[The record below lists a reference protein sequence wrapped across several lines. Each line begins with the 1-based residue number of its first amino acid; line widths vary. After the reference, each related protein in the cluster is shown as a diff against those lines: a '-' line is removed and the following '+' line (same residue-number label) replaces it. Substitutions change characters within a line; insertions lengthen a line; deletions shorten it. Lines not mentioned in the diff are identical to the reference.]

1 MNPINPSPLS
11 PEQINRLFIHIKPKE
26 TEAHQLK
33 GIIQFVKETYIK
45 PSTLLPRL
53 EITLSEGT
61 FSSEAS
67 QNLTLIKATLSKYVD
82 KLKTLAPEDRGTS
95 SSGYT
100 ASAGA
105 SSNIPENR
113 PPSPSQKDK
122 ERGASAMILPKKAQ
136 SPHPTKK
143 IFFTSEDRANTFCK
157 YIQKQSQKSSS
168 THLPDLYEPY
178 SEETHR
184 FTNILCRKETIVDKA
199 LNANRIK
206 IGIQPIAIACQYPRP
221 SQIESHLG
229 MLYENRATLL
239 CILSSP
245 EEIKKTQE
253 EAENAPF
260 LMEKTMPNYHLKTM
274 QYGDYRV
281 SSNLREKVQFDGN
294 LTSSV
299 YALSIHNIKENR
311 KISIPMIHVENWQ
324 DHQAISAKA
333 LKELAQK
340 ALSESATM
348 KEAYKSSRS
357 FLNPEK
363 CLPVIHCRAGVG
375 RTGTLIAEMAM
386 QSLSKEIPLQTI
398 ITDIRESRNE
408 HMVQTQ
414 EQMNLLIKSCTLS
427 QRHLY
432 TQTH

>member
-11 PEQINRLFIHIKPKE
+11 LEQIKSLFIHIKPKE
-26 TEAHQLK
+26 TEANQLK
-33 GIIQFVKETYIK
+33 GIIQFVKETHIK

-61 FSSEAS
+61 LSSEAS
-67 QNLTLIKATLSKYVD
+67 QNLSLIKATLSKYVD
-82 KLKTLAPEDRGTS
+82 KLKALAPEDRGAS

-105 SSNIPENR
+105 SSDIPENR

-122 ERGASAMILPKKAQ
+122 ERGASAMIPPKKAQ

-143 IFFTSEDRANTFCK
+143 ICFTSEDRANEFYQ
-157 YIQKQSQKSSS
+157 YIQNLSQKSRSKHS
-168 THLPDLYEPY
+168 PGLYEPY

-184 FTNILCRKETIVDKA
+184 FKNILCRKETIVDKA

-206 IGIQPIAIACQYPRP
+206 IAMQPIAIACQYPRP

-245 EEIKKTQE
+245 EEIKKTQKD
-253 EAENAPF
+253 AENAPY
-260 LMEKTMPNYHLKTM
+260 LMEKIMPNYHLETM

-281 SSNLREKVQFDGN
+281 SSKRREQVHFGRH

-299 YALSIHNIKENR
+299 YDLSVHNQKEG
-311 KISIPMIHVENWQ
+311 KTITIPMIHVENWQ
-324 DHQAISAKA
+324 DHQAISAEA

-340 ALSESATM
+340 VLSESATM
-348 KEAYKSSRS
+348 KKAYKNSRS
-357 FLNPEK
+357 FSNPDK
-363 CLPVIHCRAGVG
+363 CLPIIHCRAGVG

-386 QSLSKEIPLQTI
+386 QSMSKEIPLEKI
-398 ITDIRESRNE
+398 ITDMRESRNE

-432 TQTH
+432 TQSH